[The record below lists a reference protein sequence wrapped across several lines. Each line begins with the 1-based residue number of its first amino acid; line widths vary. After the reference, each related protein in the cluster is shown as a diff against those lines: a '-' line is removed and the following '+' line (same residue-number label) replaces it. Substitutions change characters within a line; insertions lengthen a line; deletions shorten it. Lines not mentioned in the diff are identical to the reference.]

1 MSSSPKLEPLPKP
14 PAPSPGRAPT
24 SVGAAAFDRT
34 GVNENPAA
42 VGIHQPSNGSRVS
55 ADVDADGS
63 PDIFGVDQD
72 GDGSV
77 DSYFYSDASFERSVV
92 GTDLDGDGS
101 PDIFGVDKDGDGSVE
116 SYIGSYHVSYRCYAY
131 PSRCITYFGRR
142 LIMHTLDGAK

>member
-1 MSSSPKLEPLPKP
+1 MSSSSKVDPLPKP

-34 GVNENPAA
+34 GVNE
-42 VGIHQPSNGSRVS
+42 GIHQPSNGSRVS

-131 PSRCITYFGRR
+131 PSRCITYFGRPPTMR
-142 LIMHTLDGAK
+142 TLDGAK